1 MIQMIRVRLNLKPG
15 QRGTKKLLREY
26 GKKLVNVRYR
36 YDDEKNKRYTTIEL
50 IVDEAPWKPPPR
62 YAPSDIVRIKIGSN
76 EVELREK
83 IKLAGGKWSK
93 TTKTWQLP
101 YKKAVQLG
109 VKSRILK
116 AGNI

>member
-1 MIQMIRVRLNLKPG
+1 MIRVRLNLKPG

-36 YDDEKNKRYTTIEL
+36 YDDEKNKRYTTVEL

-62 YAPSDIVRIKIGSN
+62 YAPADIVRIKIGFN

-93 TTKTWQLP
+93 TIKTWQLP

-109 VKSRILK
+109 VKLRILK
-116 AGNI
+116 SGNI